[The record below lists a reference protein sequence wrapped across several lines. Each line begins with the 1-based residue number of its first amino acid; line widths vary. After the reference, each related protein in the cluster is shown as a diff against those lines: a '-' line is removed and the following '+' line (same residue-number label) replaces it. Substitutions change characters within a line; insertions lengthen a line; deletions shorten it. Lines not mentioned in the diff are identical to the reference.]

1 MTQAPPAP
9 PSRLRPQRRGSD
21 IPRCG
26 ICAKPLRI
34 QDVHGHD
41 THYGPI
47 CWDCGP
53 HLQNAIHALEI
64 IVMRRG

>member
-1 MTQAPPAP
+1 MTMSQPSP
-9 PSRLRPQRRGSD
+9 PSRPRPGRRSSD

-26 ICAKPLRI
+26 ICAKPVRI
-34 QDVHGHD
+34 QDIHGHD

-47 CWDCGP
+47 CRECGP
-53 HLQNAIHALEI
+53 HMQNAVHALEI

>member
-9 PSRLRPQRRGSD
+9 PSRLRPGRRGND

-26 ICAKPLRI
+26 ICAKPLRMG
-34 QDVHGHD
+34 DVHGRDYHL
-41 THYGPI
+41 GVI

-64 IVMRRG
+64 IIMRRG

>member
-1 MTQAPPAP
+1 M
-9 PSRLRPQRRGSD
+9 G
-21 IPRCG
+21 
-26 ICAKPLRI
+26 
-34 QDVHGHD
+34 DVHGRDYHL
-41 THYGPI
+41 GVI

>member
-1 MTQAPPAP
+1 MTQAPPSP

-34 QDVHGHD
+34 QDIHGRDAHF
-41 THYGPI
+41 GPI

-53 HLQNAIHALEI
+53 HLQNAIMALEI
-64 IVMRRG
+64 IIMRR